1 MRRIVALGLM
11 AWEIKETRLKHGE
24 FGYWLQAN
32 APQLCCQDAATKTP
46 KASSSL
52 ASYMQLT
59 KGVLESTGLTV
70 GKYLEKVCKQNSQS
84 LGISLTLGGLILA
97 SDAQV
102 PEQLRKLR
110 DKIFEVVDGKTPKQL
125 MLEFKQVEEDG
136 QGGLKVK
143 RGRMKGQGGAS
154 KEQCANA
161 KATEAIAEAA
171 AINAKATEARNTL
184 LDVADDKTWASLDP
198 NVASEL
204 LDAAQS
210 LVEFHR
216 NRQSH
221 IVSGRNAA
229 AEILNPVEE

>member
-1 MRRIVALGLM
+1 
-11 AWEIKETRLKHGE
+11 
-24 FGYWLQAN
+24 
-32 APQLCCQDAATKTP
+32 
-46 KASSSL
+46 
-52 ASYMQLT
+52 
-59 KGVLESTGLTV
+59 
-70 GKYLEKVCKQNSQS
+70 
-84 LGISLTLGGLILA
+84 
-97 SDAQV
+97 
-102 PEQLRKLR
+102 
-110 DKIFEVVDGKTPKQL
+110 
-125 MLEFKQVEEDG
+125 
-136 QGGLKVK
+136 LKVK